1 MTEYL
6 ILKDIGCLQRL
17 SEFISILILEA
28 AVVKMPLCI
37 KAQCKVSGMRLQPL
51 QDVLRFCPNPKEN
64 SLIVFGGGGGT
75 QVSNSNGV
83 FFLSVFMLM
92 QGCLCMYT

>member
-1 MTEYL
+1 
-6 ILKDIGCLQRL
+6 
-17 SEFISILILEA
+17 
-28 AVVKMPLCI
+28 MPLCI
-37 KAQCKVSGMRLQPL
+37 KVQCKMSGMRLQPL
-51 QDVLRFCPNPKEN
+51 QNVLRFCPNPKKN